1 MIPKKYAHILFSIIL
16 SAIMSFI
23 ISGVAT
29 FKAVGLEPHFFGVW
43 MGSWLA
49 SWLVAFPSVTLIA
62 PLAKRLVMFLV
73 TK

>member
-29 FKAVGLEPHFFGVW
+29 FKAVGLEPHFFSVW

-62 PLAKRLVMFLV
+62 PLAKRLVMVLV